1 MTSDHPVKRRKKLI
15 EVAIPL
21 EAINAES
28 SRRKRKAPGGFPTS
42 FHKWWAQRP
51 SAAAAAVLAAQLIDD
66 PGSVPEEF
74 ATEEEQQA
82 ERSRLTSLIKE
93 ACLWENCKNRTI
105 QSRVWSEISKTWA
118 RHLKDNGLTDDTACS
133 SAIGSMPP
141 FLDPFAGG
149 GIIPLEA
156 QRLGLEANAWDL
168 NPIPVLI
175 NKGLIELPGILDN
188 SALAE
193 LCGKITG
200 DLDTHTRSS
209 ILAKLVEHYGSLL
222 IARLKESMSSAYPE
236 LKVTE
241 EMASSQPELQGLAG
255 GSFVPAAWIWTR
267 TVPSPNP
274 GFKDCRVPLMTS
286 FVLSSKD
293 GRKIWVDIQV
303 KESTYNFVVRKENAP
318 AKTTSGT
325 KAARGANFKCIL
337 SGDLITPEYVKRCS
351 QEGTLDYCLVS
362 TVIDTPIGRVY
373 MPPTK
378 EQIAA
383 SRLHSVKIH
392 ISDLEISGTS
402 QYMGVKVYGL
412 DSFLQL
418 FTERQAYSL
427 KTMYSH
433 VLEMEEKISEDLE
446 NARKSQ
452 TEYLRRGAVDEDETI
467 QLAKSV
473 TTYLAIAVNR
483 VLHHNS
489 TACTW
494 LPKDSAI
501 RQVFPKQA
509 IQMSWD
515 FTEGNIFGKSSAGIS
530 RCIKVVADAIR
541 MLPDT
546 GKGSA
551 KQCDARGLAKL
562 AAGRKFIISTDP
574 PYYDNVP
581 YSDLADYFYF
591 WTRICLSR
599 TFPDL
604 FPTVACPKA
613 DELVAFAY
621 RHGGSKSGASEFFL
635 DGMSDAL
642 AEIKKVSHPGYP
654 VTIYYA
660 FRQKETGEEE
670 GFSST
675 GWETFLSSV
684 ISAGLSITTTWPLR
698 TEGDNRQRGV
708 GSNALA
714 TSIVLV
720 CYPKSPNS
728 QTLTKN
734 QFKRKLRELLPGELA
749 KLEQLNIPPVDVA
762 QAAIGPGMSIFSGAK
777 AVLNPD
783 DSPMSTR
790 DALVEINLALDEHL
804 SHGEASLDPES
815 RFAITFFESYG
826 YDERP
831 YGDAEG
837 LAVARNIS
845 VESVVRSGIMNAIA
859 GKAQLLRRD
868 QLLKDWD
875 PALDSRLCVWE
886 ATQYLIKRLER
897 GETLAGALLA
907 QLKEITG
914 HGDLASSCRALAYR
928 LYNHCEKSKQAEEAR
943 AYNGLVI
950 AWPELEKLAA
960 VAASPVQPSLL

>member
-21 EAINAES
+21 EAINEES

-74 ATEEEQQA
+74 ATEEQQEE
-82 ERSRLTSLIKE
+82 ERNRLVSLIKE
-93 ACLWENCKNRTI
+93 VCLWENCKNERARTQI
-105 QSRVWSEISKTWA
+105 KCEIDKTWA
-118 RHLKDNGLTDDTACS
+118 RYLRD
-133 SAIGSMPP
+133 IGSAHDPAASSLDDSIPP

-156 QRLGLEANAWDL
+156 QRLGLVANGFDL

-175 NKGLIELPGILDN
+175 NKGLIELPGILDEP
-188 SALAE
+188 ALAK
-193 LCGKITG
+193 LCGKVTG
-200 DLDTHTRSS
+200 GLDANTRTSL
-209 ILAKLVEHYGSLL
+209 LANLVEHYGSLL
-222 IARLKESMSSAYPE
+222 IESLKESMSSAYPN
-236 LKVTE
+236 LMVTD
-241 EMASSQPELQGLAG
+241 EMVASQPELHGLVGTA
-255 GSFVPAAWIWTR
+255 FVPAAWIWTR

-274 GFKDCRVPLMTS
+274 AFRECKVPLMS
-286 FVLSSKD
+286 SCVLSSKD
-293 GRKIWVDIQV
+293 GRKTWVDI
-303 KESTYNFVVRKENAP
+303 EPEGNSYNFVIRRGNASSK
-318 AKTTSGT
+318 AASGT
-325 KAARGANFKCIL
+325 KVGRGANFKCIL
-337 SGDLITPEYVKRCS
+337 SGDLITPEYVKKCS
-351 QEGTLDYCLVS
+351 REGSLDDCLVS
-362 TVIDTPIGRVY
+362 TVIDTPVGRVF
-373 MPPTK
+373 MPPT
-378 EQIAA
+378 EDQVAA
-383 SRLHSVKIH
+383 SKLYNVKNSIT
-392 ISDLEISGTS
+392 DLEISGTS

-427 KTMYSH
+427 KSMYSH
-433 VLEMEEKISEDLE
+433 VIEIEQRVIEDIKFASNDSPGTPSCSTVADSTIEEL
-446 NARKSQ
+446 ARS
-452 TEYLRRGAVDEDETI
+452 I
-467 QLAKSV
+467 I
-473 TTYLAIAVNR
+473 TYLTIAINR

-515 FTEGNIFGKSSAGIS
+515 FTEGNVFGKSSASIS

-541 MLPDT
+541 MLPDA
-546 GKGSA
+546 GKGYA
-551 KQCDARGLAKL
+551 RQCDARELGSLVGQK
-562 AAGRKFIISTDP
+562 KFIVSTDP

-591 WTRICLSR
+591 WSRICLSR
-599 TFPDL
+599 KFPGL
-604 FPTVACPKA
+604 FPTMACPKA
-613 DELVAFAY
+613 DELVAFSY
-621 RHGGSKSGASEFFL
+621 RHDGSRSEASRFFL
-635 DGMSDAL
+635 EGMSEAL
-642 AEIKKVSHPGYP
+642 AEIKRISHPGYP
-654 VTIYYA
+654 LTIYYA
-660 FRQKETGEEE
+660 FKQGESQEEE

-675 GWETFLSSV
+675 GWETFLSAV

-720 CYPKSPNS
+720 CHPKDLDS
-728 QTLTKN
+728 QALSRN
-734 QFKRKLRELLPGELA
+734 QFKRELRETLPRELA
-749 KLEQLNIPPVDVA
+749 RLERLNIPPVDMA
-762 QAAIGPGMSIFSGAK
+762 QVAIGPGMSIFSSAK

-790 DALVEINLALDEHL
+790 DALIEINQALDEHL
-804 SHGEASLDPES
+804 ADGETSLDPET
-815 RFAITFFESYG
+815 RFAVTFFESYG
-826 YDERP
+826 YEERP
-831 YGDAEG
+831 YADAEG

-845 VESVVRSGIMNAIA
+845 VESVVRSGVMNAVA
-859 GKAQLLRRD
+859 GKAQLIRRE
-868 QLLKDWD
+868 QLPSDWD
-875 PALDSRLCVWE
+875 PTRDNRLCVWE
-886 ATQYLIKRLER
+886 ATQYLIQRLEH
-897 GETLAGALLA
+897 GEMSAAALLA
-907 QLKEITG
+907 RLKEITG
-914 HGDLASSCRALAYR
+914 HGDLATNCLALAYR
-928 LYNHCEKSKQAEEAR
+928 LYNHCEKTKQAEEAR